1 MQKHLINV
9 NDTLHQALDR
19 LNQLSGEAMTLLAVN
34 AEGNLVG
41 TLTDGDMRRAL
52 LAGTPLSAP
61 LSTAMN
67 HQFTAL
73 TEPVDPTQIH
83 EARRKG
89 LRLLPV
95 VDPNGTPLRIIDL
108 RTQTTELPLRAM
120 LMAGG
125 RGERLRPLTDTCP
138 KPLLA
143 PGGTPI
149 IDRNINALR
158 CCGVKDISV
167 SVRYLAHQ
175 LEAHFQG
182 SVVKCIRETE
192 PLGTLGACA
201 QLPPHSPYATTLVMN
216 SDLLTNISFEDM
228 YLLHMEQG
236 NDITIATIPHT
247 VSIPFAI
254 LTTQGDQVTGIE
266 EKPTYT
272 HYANAGIYMM
282 KSDLLASIP
291 PHTRLDAPDFIEA
304 TLRSGGRV
312 GHFPIRGYW
321 LDIGTPADYRQ
332 AEALLKLT

>member
-9 NDTLHQALDR
+9 NATLHEALER
-19 LNQLSGEAMTLLAVN
+19 LNQLSGEAMTLLAIN
-34 AEGNLVG
+34 AEGRLVG

-52 LAGTPLSAP
+52 LAGVALAAP
-61 LSTAMN
+61 LSEAMN
-67 HQFTAL
+67 AHFSAL
-73 TEPVDPTQIH
+73 TEPVDPTHIH
-83 EARRKG
+83 DARRKG

-95 VDPNGTPLRIIDL
+95 VDPHGKPLRIIDL
-108 RTQTTELPLRAM
+108 RTQTTELPIRAM

-125 RGERLRPLTDTCP
+125 RGERLRPLTDSCP

-158 CCGVKDISV
+158 RCGIKDINV
-167 SVRYLAHQ
+167 SVRYLAEQ
-175 LEAHFQG
+175 LESHFEG
-182 SVVKCIRETE
+182 TEVKCIRETE

-201 QLPPHSPYATTLVMN
+201 QLPPSPLATTLVMN

-228 YLLHMEQG
+228 YLLHLEQG

-272 HYANAGIYMM
+272 HYANAGIYLM
-282 KSDLLASIP
+282 KSDLLAAIP

-304 TLRSGGRV
+304 TLRAGGRV

-321 LDIGTPADYRQ
+321 LDIGTPTDYRQ
-332 AEALLKLT
+332 AESLLKLT